1 MSLFKFRITMRHDRG
16 EVTITTCARDI
27 ASAINIVLSAERA
40 PERAIINIRRLKNGK
55 RKSYDWG

>member
-1 MSLFKFRITMRHDRG
+1 MSLFKFRITMRHDHG
-16 EVTITTCARDI
+16 EVAITTFARDI

-55 RKSYDWG
+55 HKSYDWG

>member
-16 EVTITTCARDI
+16 EVAITTFARDI
-27 ASAINIVLSAERA
+27 QAAINIVLSAEKT
-40 PERAIINIRRLKNGK
+40 PERAIINIRRLRNAK